1 MTCNLLEFVGRQ
13 LEIELFAELLAD
25 GRYRLLLLQGDGGI
39 GKSCLLHR
47 LRRDCRRERPELATA
62 MLDFRLDRSLASPK
76 QVIDRL
82 RDQLSEEFDQQ
93 MMRAEAQIARDH
105 SASAAESAPTLAAN
119 AVAAGAPGQGSIS
132 FGGNVTAQ
140 DIIVGQKVT
149 INNSTLILNPSA
161 GVELLEAE
169 TEQRRN
175 RAMRRAL
182 LDLVRSEQ
190 VMIFVDHFEEASE
203 PVRRWLLQQLLNIPL
218 VDEDLCENLWIVVSG
233 KQVPYQDQI
242 DQWRHLLRRHRL
254 PPLSPEEI
262 QSFWIDKRQLDPAQV
277 MVIAMA
283 SGGNPGL
290 LFMMANNMQNAT
302 RKDGPRD

>member
-13 LEIELFAELLAD
+13 LEIELFAELLAE
-25 GRYRLLLLQGDGGI
+25 GHYRLLLLQGDGGI

-47 LRRDCRRERPELATA
+47 LRRDCRRERSELTTA

-76 QVIDRL
+76 QVIDGL

-93 MMRAEAQIARDH
+93 MMRAEAQVARDY
-105 SASAAESAPTLAAN
+105 SAGSVESAPALAAN
-119 AVAAGAPGQGSIS
+119 AVAVGAPGQGGIS

-140 DIIVGQKVT
+140 DIIVGQKVI
-149 INNSTLILNPSA
+149 INNSTLILNPGA
-161 GVELLEAE
+161 GLDLLEAE
-169 TEQRRN
+169 IEQRRN

-190 VMIFVDHFEEASE
+190 VMIFVDHFEEAPE
-203 PVRRWLLQQLLNIPL
+203 PVRRWLIQQLLNIPL

-242 DQWRHLLRRHRL
+242 DQWRHLLRFHRL
-254 PPLSPEEI
+254 PPLSNEEI
-262 QSFWIDKRQLDPAQV
+262 QAFWIDKRQLDPAQV
-277 MVIAMA
+277 MVIALA